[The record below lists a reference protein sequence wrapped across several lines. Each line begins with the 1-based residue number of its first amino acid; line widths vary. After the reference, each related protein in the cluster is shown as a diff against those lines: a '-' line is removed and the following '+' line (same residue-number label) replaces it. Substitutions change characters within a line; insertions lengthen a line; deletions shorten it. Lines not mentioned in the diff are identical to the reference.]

1 MTSSPRDLLLS
12 VTRDSQRTLG
22 RQIEDQLR
30 SQIRDGSLRPDAQ
43 LPSTR
48 DLATQLGVSR
58 PIVVAAYE
66 QLAAEGL
73 LVSRPGARPRVASG
87 LAPIRAHRVQ
97 SVPAETEPEAEPEAE
112 PRLDFRPG
120 IPDLA
125 AFPRGAWLRAT
136 RDALRS
142 MPVSSFGYTEPHGAL
157 VLRQAL
163 SDYLARVR
171 GVVSDPSRVLITS
184 GWAQGRTLLLRAL
197 KARGAQRVAI
207 EDPCF
212 VDARAAV
219 RTLGLTLV
227 PVPVDEHGMQ
237 VASLDRLRLDAVI
250 VTPAHQYPS
259 GVLLSGERRAALLEW
274 VRRTDGVVVEDDY
287 DAEYRYDR
295 APVGALQSLDPERIV
310 YAGSASKTMAP
321 GLRLG
326 WLVAPPK
333 LAEAVRAQQTLS
345 DFGVSRIEQA
355 VFAEFFARGDLDR
368 HLRRMRGRYRAR
380 RNALVKAVER
390 WMPGATVQGIAA
402 GLHAVITLPE
412 GHDEAAIMAAAAQQG
427 IGFNV
432 MGAYHA
438 VRRAGRPATL
448 VLGYA
453 RNSEA
458 VIVAGIRELSRIVR
472 ATTQA

>member
-1 MTSSPRDLLLS
+1 MTSSPRELLLS

-22 RQIEDQLR
+22 RQIEEQLR
-30 SQIRDGSLRPDAQ
+30 SQIRGGSLRPDAQ

-48 DLATQLGVSR
+48 DLAQQLGVSR

-73 LVSRPGARPRVASG
+73 LVSRPGARPRVASAM
-87 LAPIRAHRVQ
+87 APRRAHRVE
-97 SVPAETEPEAEPEAE
+97 SESAETE

-136 RDALRS
+136 RDALRTLPIAS
-142 MPVSSFGYTEPHGAL
+142 LGYTEPHGAL

-171 GVVSDPSRVLITS
+171 GVISDPSRVLITS

-237 VASLDRLRLDAVI
+237 VASLDRLRVDAVI

-274 VRRTDGVVVEDDY
+274 VRRTDGIVVEDDY

-295 APVGALQSLDPERIV
+295 APVGAMQALDPERIV
-310 YAGSASKTMAP
+310 YAGSASKILAP

-355 VFAEFFARGDLDR
+355 VFAEFVARGDLDR

-412 GHDEAAIMAAAAQQG
+412 GHDEAAIMAAAARDG
-427 IGFNV
+427 IAFNV

-438 VRRAGRPATL
+438 VRRSGRPATL

-458 VIVAGIRELSRIVR
+458 VIVAGIRELSRIVS
-472 ATTQA
+472 ATPHA